1 MKKQRMTQKRF
12 VHEFYR
18 YLEARGIV
26 HSYQPA
32 ADGYL
37 KWVRLMKD
45 LRDRGFTYQ
54 QIFTVAAMMLEGPFS
69 EDWSVPSRLDRAEA
83 AQ

>member
-1 MKKQRMTQKRF
+1 
-12 VHEFYR
+12 
-18 YLEARGIV
+18 
-26 HSYQPA
+26 
-32 ADGYL
+32 
-37 KWVRLMKD
+37 MKD

-69 EDWSVPSRLDRAEA
+69 EDWSVPSRLDGAEA